1 MNKKFLAILICAGA
15 AGLGLAL
22 SQKLY
27 TPVAITASVKPKLA
41 VTTLI
46 DTPRKLPAF
55 RLQSAN
61 GALTNENLK
70 GSWTL
75 VFIGFTTCP
84 DVCPTTLTE
93 LSQAQTIWASSK
105 LPNKPKLL
113 FISVDPERDS
123 PKALAEYAA
132 FFNKDTIT
140 ATVAEPMLSELM
152 SALGLVYMKVP
163 QGDSYT
169 MDHSAILVLLNP
181 NAEFAGII
189 RPPFNPKAIAQDLIT
204 LSKPSEWKFQ
214 LLLNT
219 FCHIVF
225 YHA

>member
-1 MNKKFLAILICAGA
+1 MNKKILAILIVAIA

-27 TPVAITASVKPKLA
+27 SPDATHASVKPKLA

-55 RLQSAN
+55 HLQSAN
-61 GALTNENLK
+61 GELSSENLK
-70 GSWTL
+70 GSWTV
-75 VFIGFTTCP
+75 VFIGFTHCP

-93 LSQAQTIWASSK
+93 LARAQTIWAASK

-113 FISVDPERDS
+113 FISVDPERDN
-123 PKALAEYAA
+123 PKLLAEYAA

-140 ATVAEPMLSELM
+140 GTAPEPQLGELM
-152 SALGLVYMKVP
+152 SDLGLVYMKVP
-163 QGDSYT
+163 QGESYT
-169 MDHSAILVLLNP
+169 MDHSASLVLLNP

-189 RPPFNPKAIAQDLIT
+189 RPPLNPKAIASDLLT
-204 LSKPSEWKFQ
+204 LSESMP
-214 LLLNT
+214 
-219 FCHIVF
+219 
-225 YHA
+225 